1 MSRRVR
7 YRQIEGHRENQTG
20 VRERGWTER
29 MIVRER
35 VMGMERENERDRIRI
50 EDWQAGRQRER
61 E

>member
-1 MSRRVR
+1 
-7 YRQIEGHRENQTG
+7 
-20 VRERGWTER
+20 

-50 EDWQAGRQRER
+50 EDWQAGRQTERER

>member
-1 MSRRVR
+1 M
-7 YRQIEGHRENQTG
+7 
-20 VRERGWTER
+20 RERGWTER

-35 VMGMERENERDRIRI
+35 GMGMERENERERVRI